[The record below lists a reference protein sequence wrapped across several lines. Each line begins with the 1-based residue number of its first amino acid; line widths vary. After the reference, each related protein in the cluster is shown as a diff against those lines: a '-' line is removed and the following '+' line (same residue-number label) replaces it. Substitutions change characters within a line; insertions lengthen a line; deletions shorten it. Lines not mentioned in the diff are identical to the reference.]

1 MKRFFALLLAAMM
14 LIALPTNALA
24 AEVSTRTDEASF
36 LTEDVEKEATRASD
50 TYVMATFYDYDFYSA
65 TDVKTIYLEKFC
77 ISITYRCTT
86 GDGTYDSMRLI
97 ITDMNGGGYDKYI
110 TIDGDGVSHSMSL
123 YLPAGTYCVQ
133 IAGNINHFHP
143 RAAVNFYGYV

>member
-14 LIALPTNALA
+14 LIVLPTNALA
-24 AEVSTRTDEASF
+24 AEVSTRTDETS
-36 LTEDVEKEATRASD
+36 LWITEAETGVTRASD
-50 TYVMATFYDYDFYSA
+50 TYAMATYYDYDFYTTSVA
-65 TDVKTIYLEKFC
+65 KTVQLETFC

-97 ITDMNGGGYDKYI
+97 ITDLNGGGYDKYI
-110 TIDGDGVSHSMSL
+110 TLDGDGVSHSMSL
-123 YLPAGTYCVQ
+123 YLPAGTYRVQ
-133 IAGNINHFHP
+133 ITGNINHFHP